1 MSREEAMAA
10 IDVGLDTASQLAEE
24 GVRLIGLGEMGI
36 GNTTAASAVIAA
48 VTGLS
53 AAEVTGRGTGVDNA
67 TWRHKVAVIERGLEV
82 NRLDPADPVGVLA
95 AVGGLEIVMLV
106 GLALGAAAE
115 RIPVIID
122 GFIAGAAA
130 LVAAR
135 LCPALPLRLI
145 AAASVGRT
153 RARSRPR

>member
-53 AAEVTGRGTGVDNA
+53 AAEVTGRGTA
-67 TWRHKVAVIERGLEV
+67 LTTQRGGTRSLSSSAAS
-82 NRLDPADPVGVLA
+82 RSTAWTRPIPSACWLRLA
-95 AVGGLEIVMLV
+95 AS
-106 GLALGAAAE
+106 
-115 RIPVIID
+115 
-122 GFIAGAAA
+122 
-130 LVAAR
+130 R
-135 LCPALPLRLI
+135 L
-145 AAASVGRT
+145 
-153 RARSRPR
+153 